1 MGYDGHQSTL
11 AIQRAGVGLA
21 VRTRFAVIAAG
32 VALSALLSVVLNL
45 AFPTRAFLD
54 ESQGTDYPG
63 TGLFDGPD
71 HVYGLHDLETAGDG
85 TTYRWTTGRA
95 TWQYPYL
102 ASLGRHV
109 DVNVRLASW
118 VGRDAPAEVAL
129 LLNGK
134 ETATFSATPE
144 FRVYNAT
151 LDTAETPNPYLDPA
165 HVQLDLST
173 STVSPPGDARQLGV
187 AVDWV
192 SVTSR
197 KSRSEIAVD
206 AAVWAMSAL
215 LLLLVATSRFSLGWA
230 ALYGL
235 LGISTFATL
244 EMTVMPRAISAVVEV
259 ALAGLGWTLAA
270 WLAPRRT
277 PARGLALAVC
287 LLWMVVAGRVLGDWQ
302 IDDAYISYRYAWN
315 LAHGDGLVYNP
326 GEVVEGYTNF
336 LWTLVASGAI
346 WAGLSP
352 AGVALAGTI
361 ACSMGI
367 LALTYWL
374 ARRLI
379 PDRPAWALLPA
390 TLLAVDPA
398 LLTYGP
404 RGSGI
409 EAVPF
414 AFLALAPIAALWA
427 APTNWWRLSAGV
439 VLGLAALTRPE
450 GLLVAVLLLGARAWL
465 DRREGL
471 PYRTLLMWSLVPLLA
486 IAVPYQ
492 LWRVPFYG
500 YPFPNTFYAKTGTN
514 LAVLGRGA
522 GYAWQFA
529 ERHWLPVAL
538 ALACLVLLAWGWL
551 ARKRTPK
558 EALSKGDDI
567 SPKMLDYNLAAVL
580 GLVVLVYAAYVV
592 YVGGDWFPS
601 ERFFVPLL
609 APVALL
615 ASVGAYVLV
624 SRMGQG
630 SRRAASVAVLG
641 VLAVAYAGSAL
652 WQQRPG
658 GELADDTHRHNI
670 YIDRWG
676 SAAIWLRENTPP
688 DTWTAARAAGAIA
701 YYSQRPTVDMF
712 GLNDLHIGHLQVANM
727 GEAVPGHEKS
737 DPAYVLARQ
746 PSYVLASWEDYFN
759 PVVEQFK
766 QEYGY
771 ETVRSPLGPE
781 VKWLKRR

>member
-11 AIQRAGVGLA
+11 AVQRAGVGLA

-32 VALSALLSVVLNL
+32 VVLSALLSVVLNL
-45 AFPTRAFLD
+45 ALPTRAFLD
-54 ESQGTDYPG
+54 ESRGTTYPG

-109 DVNVRLASW
+109 DVSIRVASW
-118 VGRDAPAEVAL
+118 VGRDAPAEVTL

-134 ETATFSATPE
+134 QAATFSSTPE
-144 FRVYNAT
+144 FGVYNAT
-151 LDTAETPNPYLDPA
+151 LDTAETPNPYLDPSY
-165 HVQLDLST
+165 VQLDLTT

-187 AVDWV
+187 AADWV
-192 SVTSR
+192 SITSR
-197 KSRSEIAVD
+197 KSRSEIALD
-206 AAVWAMSAL
+206 AAVWAVSAL
-215 LLLLVATSRFSLGWA
+215 LLLLVATARLSLGWA
-230 ALYGL
+230 AVYAL
-235 LGISTFATL
+235 LSIGTFAAL
-244 EMTVMPRAISAVVEV
+244 ELTAMPRAVPAVMEV

-277 PARGLALAVC
+277 PAWGLALVAC
-287 LLWMVVAGRVLGDWQ
+287 LLWMVVAGRVLDDWQ

-315 LAHGDGLVYNP
+315 LAHGNGLVYNP
-326 GEVVEGYTNF
+326 VEVVEGYTNF

-352 AGVALAGTI
+352 AGVALVGTI

-367 LALTYWL
+367 LGVTYRL

-379 PDRPAWALLPA
+379 ADRPIWALLPV
-390 TLLAVDPA
+390 TLLAVDSA

-414 AFLALAPIAALWA
+414 AFLALAPVMALWA
-427 APTNWWRLSAGV
+427 APVKGWRVGAGV
-439 VLGLAALTRPE
+439 VLGLASLTRPE

-471 PYRTLLMWSLVPLLA
+471 PYRMLLMWSLVPFLA
-486 IAVPYQ
+486 IVVPYQ
-492 LWRVPFYG
+492 LWRVTFYG

-514 LAVLGRGA
+514 LAVIGRGA

-529 ERHWLPVAL
+529 EGHWLPVAL

-551 ARKRTPK
+551 SRRRTPK
-558 EALSKGDDI
+558 EAAPDADDI
-567 SPKMLDYNLAAVL
+567 SPKALNYSLAAVL
-580 GLVVLVYAAYVV
+580 GLLVLVYAGYVV

-615 ASVGAYVLV
+615 ATGGAYVLV
-624 SRMGQG
+624 SGMGQG
-630 SRRAASVAVLG
+630 GRRAVRVAVLG
-641 VLAVAYAGSAL
+641 VLALVYAESAL
-652 WQQRPG
+652 SQQRPG
-658 GELADDTHRHNI
+658 GELADDTHSHNI

-701 YYSQRPTVDMF
+701 YYSQRPTIDMF
-712 GLNDLHIGHLQVANM
+712 GLNDLHIGHLEVANM

-737 DPAYVLARQ
+737 DPAYVLSRQ
-746 PSYVLASWEDYFN
+746 PTYVLASWEDYFN

>member
-11 AIQRAGVGLA
+11 AVQRAGVGLA

-32 VALSALLSVVLNL
+32 VALSALLSILLNL
-45 AFPTRAFLD
+45 AFPTRVFLD

-71 HVYGLHDLETAGDG
+71 HVYGLHDVETAGDG
-85 TTYRWTTGRA
+85 TTYRWTTDRA

-109 DVNVRLASW
+109 DVSMRLASW
-118 VGRDAPAEVAL
+118 VGRDAPAQVAL

-151 LDTAETPNPYLDPA
+151 LDTTETPNPYLDPA
-165 HVQLDLST
+165 YVQLDLTT
-173 STVSPPGDARQLGV
+173 SAVSPPGDARQLGV
-187 AVDWV
+187 VVDWV

-197 KSRSEIAVD
+197 KSRSEIALD
-206 AAVWAMSAL
+206 AAVWAVSAL
-215 LLLLVATSRFSLGWA
+215 LLLLVATSRLSLGWA

-235 LGISTFATL
+235 LGIGTFAAL
-244 EMTVMPRAISAVVEV
+244 EMAAMPRAIPAVAEV
-259 ALAGLGWTLAA
+259 ALAGLAWTLAA
-270 WLAPRRT
+270 WLTPRRT
-277 PARGLALAVC
+277 PAWGLLLAAC

-315 LAHGDGLVYNP
+315 LAHGNGLVYNP

-336 LWTLVASGAI
+336 LWTLVASASI

-390 TLLAVDPA
+390 TLLAVDSA

-414 AFLALAPIAALWA
+414 AFLALASIAALWA
-427 APTNWWRLSAGV
+427 TPAKGWRLAAGG

-471 PYRTLLMWSLVPLLA
+471 LYRTLLMWSLVPFLA

-492 LWRVPFYG
+492 LWRVTFYG

-514 LAVLGRGA
+514 LAVIGRGA

-529 ERHWLPVAL
+529 ERHWLPAAL

-551 ARKRTPK
+551 SRRQTPK
-558 EALSKGDDI
+558 EAVSRGDDI
-567 SPKMLDYNLAAVL
+567 SPKMLDYSLAAVL
-580 GLVVLVYAAYVV
+580 GLLVLVYAAYVV

-609 APVALL
+609 APVTLL
-615 ASVGAYVLV
+615 ATAGGYVLV
-624 SRMGQG
+624 SRMGQRG
-630 SRRAASVAVLG
+630 RRAAGVAVLG
-641 VLAVAYAGSAL
+641 VMTVAYAGSAL

-658 GELADDTHRHNI
+658 GELADDTHRHNL
-670 YIDRWG
+670 YNDRWG

-701 YYSQRPTVDMF
+701 YYSQRPTIDMF

-759 PVVEQFK
+759 PVVDQFK

>member
-11 AIQRAGVGLA
+11 AVQRAGVGLA

-32 VALSALLSVVLNL
+32 VALSALLSILLNL
-45 AFPTRAFLD
+45 AFPTRVFLD

-71 HVYGLHDLETAGDG
+71 HVYGLHDVETAGDG
-85 TTYRWTTGRA
+85 TTYRWTTDRA

-109 DVNVRLASW
+109 DVSMRLASW
-118 VGRDAPAEVAL
+118 VGRDAPAQVAL

-151 LDTAETPNPYLDPA
+151 LDTTETPNPYLDPA
-165 HVQLDLST
+165 YVQLDLTT
-173 STVSPPGDARQLGV
+173 SAVSPPGDARQLGV
-187 AVDWV
+187 VVDWV

-197 KSRSEIAVD
+197 KSRSEIALD
-206 AAVWAMSAL
+206 AAVWAVSAL
-215 LLLLVATSRFSLGWA
+215 LLLLVATSRLSLGWA

-235 LGISTFATL
+235 LGIGTFAAL
-244 EMTVMPRAISAVVEV
+244 EMAAMPRAIPAVAEV
-259 ALAGLGWTLAA
+259 ALAGLAWTLAA
-270 WLAPRRT
+270 WLTPRRT
-277 PARGLALAVC
+277 PAWGLLLAAC

-315 LAHGDGLVYNP
+315 LAHGNGLVYNP

-336 LWTLVASGAI
+336 LWTLVASASI

-390 TLLAVDPA
+390 TLLAVDSA

-414 AFLALAPIAALWA
+414 AFLALASIAALWA
-427 APTNWWRLSAGV
+427 TPANGWRLAAGG

-471 PYRTLLMWSLVPLLA
+471 LYRTLLMWSLVPFLA

-492 LWRVPFYG
+492 LWRVTFYG

-514 LAVLGRGA
+514 LAVIGRGA

-529 ERHWLPVAL
+529 ERHWLPAAL

-551 ARKRTPK
+551 SRRQTPK
-558 EALSKGDDI
+558 EAVSRGDDI
-567 SPKMLDYNLAAVL
+567 SPKMLDYSLAAVL
-580 GLVVLVYAAYVV
+580 GLLVLVYAAYVV

-609 APVALL
+609 APVTLL
-615 ASVGAYVLV
+615 ATAGGYVLV
-624 SRMGQG
+624 SRMGQRG
-630 SRRAASVAVLG
+630 RRAAGVAVLG
-641 VLAVAYAGSAL
+641 VMTVAYAGSAL

-701 YYSQRPTVDMF
+701 YYSQRPTIDMF

-759 PVVEQFK
+759 PVVDQFK

>member
-11 AIQRAGVGLA
+11 AVQRAGVGLA
-21 VRTRFAVIAAG
+21 GRTRFAVIAAG
-32 VALSALLSVVLNL
+32 VALSALLSIVLNL

-63 TGLFDGPD
+63 TGLFDGAD
-71 HVYGLHDLETAGDG
+71 HVHGLHDLETAGDG

-109 DVNVRLASW
+109 DVSMRLASW

-134 ETATFSATPE
+134 EAATFSATPE

-165 HVQLDLST
+165 YVQLDLTT

-197 KSRSEIAVD
+197 KSRSEIALD
-206 AAVWAMSAL
+206 ATVWAMSAL
-215 LLLLVATSRFSLGWA
+215 LLLLVATSRLSLGWA

-235 LGISTFATL
+235 LGTGTLAALEATA
-244 EMTVMPRAISAVVEV
+244 MPRAIPAVAEV
-259 ALAGLGWTLAA
+259 ALVGLGWTLAA

-277 PARGLALAVC
+277 PAWGLALAAC

-315 LAHGDGLVYNP
+315 LAHGNGLVYNP

-336 LWTLVASGAI
+336 LWTLAASVAI

-379 PDRPAWALLPA
+379 PDHPAWALLPA
-390 TLLAVDPA
+390 TLLAVDSA

-414 AFLALAPIAALWA
+414 AFLALAPVAALWA
-427 APTNWWRLSAGV
+427 APARGWRLGAGV

-450 GLLVAVLLLGARAWL
+450 GMLVAVLLLGARAWL

-471 PYRTLLMWSLVPLLA
+471 PYRTLLMWSLVPFLA

-492 LWRVPFYG
+492 LWRVTFYG

-514 LAVLGRGA
+514 LAVIGRGA

-551 ARKRTPK
+551 SGRRTPK
-558 EALSKGDDI
+558 EAVSKGDDI
-567 SPKMLDYNLAAVL
+567 SPKILDYSLAAVL
-580 GLVVLVYAAYVV
+580 GLLVLVYAAYVV

-615 ASVGAYVLV
+615 ATAGAYVLV
-624 SRMGQG
+624 SGVGQVG
-630 SRRAASVAVLG
+630 RRAVSVAVLG
-641 VLAVAYAGSAL
+641 VMTVAYAGSAL

-701 YYSQRPTVDMF
+701 YYSQRPTIDMF

-737 DPAYVLARQ
+737 DPAYVLARR

-766 QEYGY
+766 REYGY

>member
-1 MGYDGHQSTL
+1 
-11 AIQRAGVGLA
+11 

-32 VALSALLSVVLNL
+32 VALSALLSILLNL
-45 AFPTRAFLD
+45 AFPTRVFLD

-71 HVYGLHDLETAGDG
+71 HVYGLHDVETAGDG
-85 TTYRWTTGRA
+85 TTYRWTTDRA

-109 DVNVRLASW
+109 DVSMRLASW
-118 VGRDAPAEVAL
+118 VGRDAPAQVAL

-151 LDTAETPNPYLDPA
+151 LDTTETPNPYLDPA
-165 HVQLDLST
+165 YVQLDLTT
-173 STVSPPGDARQLGV
+173 SAVSPPGDARQLGV
-187 AVDWV
+187 VVDWV

-197 KSRSEIAVD
+197 KSRSEIALD
-206 AAVWAMSAL
+206 AAVWAVSAL
-215 LLLLVATSRFSLGWA
+215 LLLLVATSRLSLGWA

-235 LGISTFATL
+235 LGIGTFAAL
-244 EMTVMPRAISAVVEV
+244 EMAAMPRAIPAVAEV
-259 ALAGLGWTLAA
+259 ALAGLAWTLAA
-270 WLAPRRT
+270 WLTPRRT
-277 PARGLALAVC
+277 PAWGLLLAAC

-315 LAHGDGLVYNP
+315 LAHGNGLVYNP

-336 LWTLVASGAI
+336 LWTLVASASI

-390 TLLAVDPA
+390 TLLAVDSA

-414 AFLALAPIAALWA
+414 AFLALASIAALWA
-427 APTNWWRLSAGV
+427 TPANGWRLAAGG

-471 PYRTLLMWSLVPLLA
+471 LYRTLLMWSLVPFLA

-492 LWRVPFYG
+492 LWRVTFYG

-514 LAVLGRGA
+514 LAVIGRGA

-529 ERHWLPVAL
+529 ERHWLPAAL

-551 ARKRTPK
+551 SRRQTPK
-558 EALSKGDDI
+558 EAVSRGDDI
-567 SPKMLDYNLAAVL
+567 SPKMLDYSLAAVL
-580 GLVVLVYAAYVV
+580 GLLVLVYAAYVV

-609 APVALL
+609 APVTLL
-615 ASVGAYVLV
+615 ATAGGYVLV
-624 SRMGQG
+624 SRMGQRG
-630 SRRAASVAVLG
+630 RRAAGVAVLG
-641 VLAVAYAGSAL
+641 VMTVAYAGSAL

-701 YYSQRPTVDMF
+701 YYSQRPTIDMF

-759 PVVEQFK
+759 PVVDQFK